1 MKILRLL
8 LIAPFFACT
17 ALVAQNAVPA
27 VEEPTA
33 PVAPAQAPAP
43 AAQADPAAAES
54 VLAALHFDEMTGKAL
69 NQQKEAALAY
79 TRQMLKR
86 MNLPGTS
93 PQDLEA
99 FARKTV
105 DAAWVG
111 LKAEEIHAVAVS
123 SYAETFTTD
132 ELRAIANFSN
142 SPAGQAFFRKQSEAQ
157 QKIMADLRPLLMQV
171 MPKIQQ
177 MAHDYLAQQ
186 QAKAAEDAAKAATA
200 TAAPAASA
208 AAPKP

>member
-8 LIAPFFACT
+8 LIAPFFAGT
-17 ALVAQNAVPA
+17 ALVAQYA
-27 VEEPTA
+27 A
-33 PVAPAQAPAP
+33 PVVAPTPPAP
-43 AAQADPAAAES
+43 ATVPAPAVQADPAAAES

-111 LKAEEIHAVAVS
+111 LKAEEIHAVAAR

-132 ELRAIANFSN
+132 ELRAIADFSN
-142 SPAGQAFFRKQSEAQ
+142 SPAGQAFFKKQSEAQ

-177 MAHDYLAQQ
+177 MAHNYLAQQ
-186 QAKAAEDAAKAATA
+186 QAKAAEDAAKAATEKTSA
-200 TAAPAASA
+200 PVTPAAPT
-208 AAPKP
+208 KP